1 MSFAKWI
8 GGCLG
13 WIASGSILGGL
24 AGYGLGSLI
33 DRMFEGNST
42 GNSAADSATA
52 MAADGGS
59 RNGFLFS
66 LTVLMAHVI
75 GADGK
80 IMHSEME
87 MARAFLR
94 HNFGE
99 GAVTQGNGILLKL
112 FERRKQIGEQRW
124 RADIAQACRE
134 IIPHVTAEGRL
145 QLVAF
150 LCELVKADGRIEASE
165 VDAVRFVA
173 VNMGLDASVVE
184 QMLHLGGESLSDA
197 YAVLGL
203 TPDASDDEVRKA
215 YRRLAMEYHPDKVA
229 SLGDDVKA
237 AATRKLQQLNN
248 AKDLIY
254 KSRNMK

>member
-13 WIASGSILGGL
+13 WIATGSILGGL

-33 DRMFEGNST
+33 DHMFEDKAGS
-42 GNSAADSATA
+42 GESAGSAAPPP
-52 MAADGGS
+52 DGGS

-66 LTVLMAHVI
+66 LMVLLAHVI

-87 MARAFLR
+87 LARAFLR
-94 HNFGE
+94 QNFGE
-99 GAVTQGNGILLKL
+99 GAVSQGNEILLRL
-112 FERRKQIGEQRW
+112 FERRKQVGETRW
-124 RADIAQACRE
+124 RADIADACRE
-134 IIPHVTAEGRL
+134 IIPHVPAEGRL

-150 LCELVKADGRIEASE
+150 LCEVVKADGKIEASE

-173 VNMGLDASVVE
+173 VNMGLDAGVVE

-203 TPDASDDEVRKA
+203 TPEASDDDVRKA

-229 SLGDDVKA
+229 SLGEDVKA